1 MEKLTCYTIKRKQMP
16 IQCRFPVNF
25 FLKFFFISQLV
36 HEKRFVNFVFQAM
49 CIFTIKI

>member
-1 MEKLTCYTIKRKQMP
+1 MP